1 MRLPI
6 LITIVFLALKLFHV
20 IDWSWW
26 WVVSPIWIFLL
37 WAVSTALFCAVFD
50 FTLARRDK

>member
-26 WVVSPIWIFLL
+26 WVVSPIWIFFV
-37 WAVSTALFCAVFD
+37 WAASTALFCAVFG
-50 FTLARRDK
+50 FTLTKVDK

>member
-37 WAVSTALFCAVFD
+37 WAVSTALFCAVYD
-50 FTLARRDK
+50 FKLTRRDK